1 LLRHESQKLI
11 LYERIDLIQSGK
23 RNELLQDLEL
33 RTGIKIN
40 RIELGKI
47 DFLRDTV
54 MIKIYFYEDQQEGHM
69 DETFSQG
76 FNN

>member
-1 LLRHESQKLI
+1 
-11 LYERIDLIQSGK
+11 
-23 RNELLQDLEL
+23 
-33 RTGIKIN
+33 
-40 RIELGKI
+40 
-47 DFLRDTV
+47 